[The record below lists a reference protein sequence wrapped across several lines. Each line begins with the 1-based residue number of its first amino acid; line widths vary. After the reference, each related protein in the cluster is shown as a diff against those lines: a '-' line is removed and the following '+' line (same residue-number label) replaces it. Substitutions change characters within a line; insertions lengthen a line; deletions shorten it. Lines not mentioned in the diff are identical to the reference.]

1 MLNFV
6 QAFLSHF
13 FSYLG
18 DKKRKIQTFIL
29 IGRCIEYILP
39 LVNIEPSTL
48 VVVDTEHIR

>member
-18 DKKRKIQTFIL
+18 DKKRKIQTFIQ
-29 IGRCIEYILP
+29 IGRVQFESKEQISYF
-39 LVNIEPSTL
+39 
-48 VVVDTEHIR
+48 